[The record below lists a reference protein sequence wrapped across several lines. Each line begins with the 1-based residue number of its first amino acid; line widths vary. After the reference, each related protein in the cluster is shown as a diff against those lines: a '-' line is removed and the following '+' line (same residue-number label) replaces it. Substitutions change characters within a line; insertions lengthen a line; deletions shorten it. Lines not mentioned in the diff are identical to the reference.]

1 MNQTIGSAFVPES
14 IKNPEKPTMVIMMGI
29 QGSGKSEFTR
39 RYLSENFVHISLD
52 VVKTRT
58 RERSLINECLEN
70 KLNFVIDNT
79 NPQRAD
85 RARYIPSASANSYRI
100 VGFFMQSILDDCIE
114 RNNRREGKA
123 KIPAVAIAGTS
134 NKLEMPR
141 LSEGFDELYF
151 VSNKNDIMEISK
163 WRNDNEF

>member
-1 MNQTIGSAFVPES
+1 MNESIGSAFVPES
-14 IKNPEKPTMVIMMGI
+14 IKNPDKPAMIIMIGI

-39 RYLSENFVHISLD
+39 RFLSENFVHISLD

-58 RERSLINECLEN
+58 KERSLINECMEN

-79 NPQRAD
+79 NPSRTD
-85 RARYIPSASANSYRI
+85 RARYIPSAMANGYRI
-100 VGFFMQSILDDCIE
+100 IGVFMQSVLADCIE

-123 KIPAVAIAGTS
+123 RVPSVAIAGTS
-134 NKLEMPR
+134 NKLEMPH

-151 VSNKNDIMEISK
+151 VSNKNDIMKIEE
-163 WRNDNEF
+163 WRN